1 MNIAIIPARAGSKRI
16 TGKNIKSFCGKPII
30 SYSIETAKKSKIFD
44 KIIVSTDSKE
54 IADISKY
61 YGAEVPFLRPKSISD
76 DFSTISDVM
85 LHATKYLKNEYEET
99 IQTVCCI
106 FPTAPLLKVE
116 DLLKGYN
123 IFNEGRWTFVFAA
136 TNFSYPIQRSF
147 KKNISGSITMFY
159 PEYYNSRSQD
169 LEKGYHDAGLF
180 YFGSTKSWIK
190 KSNIF
195 SENCSII
202 LIPKT
207 RVQDIDEPEDW
218 LIAEKKFISFKR

>member
-16 TGKNIKSFCGKPII
+16 TRKNIKSFCGKPII
-30 SYSIETAKKSKIFD
+30 SYSIETAKKSKMFD

-85 LHATKYLKNEYEET
+85 LHATEYLKNEYGET

-106 FPTAPLLKVE
+106 FPTAPLLKNE
-116 DLLKGYN
+116 DLLKGYK
-123 IFNEGRWTFVFAA
+123 IFSDGKWAFVFAA

-169 LEKGYHDAGLF
+169 LEEGYHDAGLF
-180 YFGSTKSWIK
+180 YFGSTESWINK
-190 KSNIF
+190 NNIF
-195 SENCSII
+195 SENSSII
-202 LIPKT
+202 LIPKF
-207 RVQDIDEPEDW
+207 RVQDIDNPEDW
-218 LIAEKKFISFKR
+218 LIAEKKFISI